1 MRAAATGPDGMVLAI
16 AMSVDIVDI
25 LSRWHLG
32 QRHDGTPLV
41 MGFHLYS
48 LLLLGTVLT
57 ALGLWLLRAAVSLAT
72 GDARGLF
79 SHALGATLC
88 ALAIVVPLIPIQAFF
103 AVPLSVLGGV
113 GVAAATARPM
123 TAESCQW
130 LSLTCG
136 LQSGKRSLPAPCV
149 GHMSW

>member
-1 MRAAATGPDGMVLAI
+1 MIDLVVLVGVIAASIAISLRLWRIGARGTRLMRAAATGSYGMVLAI
-16 AMSVDIVDI
+16 AMSAHIVDI

-41 MGFHLYS
+41 YGFHLYS

-72 GDARGLF
+72 GDARGR

-113 GVAAATARPM
+113 V
-123 TAESCQW
+123 
-130 LSLTCG
+130 LL
-136 LQSGKRSLPAPCV
+136 LLLV
-149 GHMSW
+149 GR